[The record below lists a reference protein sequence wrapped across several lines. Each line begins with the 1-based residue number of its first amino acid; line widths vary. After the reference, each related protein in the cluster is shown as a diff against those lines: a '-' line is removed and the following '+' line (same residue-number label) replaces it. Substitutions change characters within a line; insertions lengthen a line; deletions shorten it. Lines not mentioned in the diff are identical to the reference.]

1 MTAIFNN
8 RLLKHRF
15 GFIWD
20 IEKVLSYLNTLP
32 DNGNLLI
39 KVLTQKL
46 KLLCNLD
53 TRGTVKTDTKF
64 IFTFT
69 ILTKTCRKGKS
80 PMPDELSLF
89 ITVQNYELLKLS
101 NPA

>member
-1 MTAIFNN
+1 MTATFNN
-8 RLLKHRF
+8 GLLKHRF

-53 TRGTVKTDTKF
+53 KRGTVKTDTKF

-69 ILTKTCRKGKS
+69 ILTKTCRKGKP
-80 PMPDELSLF
+80 PMPNELSLF